1 MKPLI
6 CPRCGGVLKWV
17 CPEDEGEAVC
27 SAFQSRDGSGD
38 AGPDCTFVGKVR
50 RVSPSEVA
58 MSTFGQFRGYSAG
71 RVTSKIRGQPSYG
84 VPSGPIIIA
93 LPLRKSRSSLQ

>member
-27 SAFQSRDGSGD
+27 SAFQSRRFSGD
-38 AGPDCTFVGKVR
+38 DAGLYCTFVGRVR
-50 RVSPSEVA
+50 RVSPSEVE
-58 MSTFGQFRGYSAG
+58 
-71 RVTSKIRGQPSYG
+71 
-84 VPSGPIIIA
+84 
-93 LPLRKSRSSLQ
+93 LWRKP